1 VVEAERRALET
12 LGAGGESGTLTPII
26 DSTFTLAESEAAY
39 KRSRSGRCRGKVVIE
54 VASD

>member
-1 VVEAERRALET
+1 MVEA
-12 LGAGGESGTLTPII
+12 GTLTPII

-39 KRSRSGRCRGKVVIE
+39 NRSRSGRCRGKVVIE